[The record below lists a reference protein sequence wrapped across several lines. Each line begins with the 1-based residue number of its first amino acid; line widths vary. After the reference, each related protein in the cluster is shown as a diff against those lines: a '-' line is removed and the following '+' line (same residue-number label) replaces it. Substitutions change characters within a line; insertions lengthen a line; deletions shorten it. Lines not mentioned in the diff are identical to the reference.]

1 MLELILTNILAPI
14 FAAGFTWILARRKF
28 RQEVKQNELENIE
41 KAISIWRGVSE
52 SLEEKLAFAHKE
64 IAKQNELITKQ
75 NELIKHLSEEVEQLR
90 SKLKS

>member
-52 SLEEKLAFAHKE
+52 SLEEKLSFAHKE